1 MNKLCGE
8 RGQFVD
14 NTGRGGGRANCSHA
28 ALFAPQLSPTLVCTQ
43 QPGLTGFFALSRNFP
58 VLISYY

>member
-14 NTGRGGGRANCSHA
+14 NRGRGRGRANCSHA
-28 ALFAPQLSPTLVCTQ
+28 ALFAPQLSPTLDCLQ
-43 QPGLTGFFALSRNFP
+43 QPARTGFFALSRDFL